1 MRKLSPVFMRDL
13 SKGFLNPLLNKVCL
27 DVDLDMQIRENYINI
42 YFKGNSL
49 LKLDERQGSYKLYID
64 RKFIDELVIP
74 KIVDEN
80 TLKLFLD
87 NIPKLKENILL
98 HGRTSIETEYEQ
110 LMIRANN
117 YQPHNNNE
125 YFILDRQVAAGK
137 AGRFDLT
144 GFFWSRAKRRK
155 AQVVPLC
162 LMEVKY
168 ALNPDIQ
175 NVDEQIKRYFE
186 AICQDP
192 QSFAEEAET
201 ILSQKLELGLF
212 KASKE
217 QLEAMKTLTF
227 FRDISHF
234 RIILV
239 LIDYN
244 PYSKLFDETKFAKL
258 EYADQIRIF
267 KTGLAMWNP
276 ILKSIES

>member
-1 MRKLSPVFMRDL
+1 MHDL
-13 SKGFLNPLLNKVCL
+13 TTGFLNPLLNKVRL

-42 YFKGNSL
+42 YYKGNSL
-49 LKLDERQGSYKLYID
+49 LKLEERHGLYKLYID

-74 KIVDEN
+74 NIVDKN
-80 TLKLFLD
+80 TLELFLD
-87 NIPKLKENILL
+87 SIPKLKENILL

-144 GFFWSRAKRRK
+144 GFFWNRAKRRK
-155 AQVVPLC
+155 SQVVPLC

-168 ALNPDIQ
+168 ALNRDIQ
-175 NVDEQIKRYFE
+175 NVAEQIKRYFE
-186 AICQDP
+186 AICQNP

-234 RIILV
+234 RIILI

-244 PYSKLFDETKFAKL
+244 PYSKLFNETKLAEL
-258 EYADQIRIF
+258 DYANQIRVY
-267 KTGLAMWNP
+267 KTGLAMWDP
-276 ILKSIES
+276 LLKSIES